1 MSTAF
6 VAPGYRSVIVSLLT
20 RGGCGLNLPV
30 GVLTV
35 DGDYLQDLG
44 GRMEVQLGGLMAG
57 TEYDVLDVTGTAS

>member
-35 DGDYLQDLG
+35 DVAYLQDPAGL
-44 GRMEVQLGGLMAG
+44 QLGGLMAG